1 MLLVV
6 VAALMIW
13 LVPGTAVLALAVW
26 VSTNSSAGQV
36 CGPGGA
42 TSTAATTTLDA
53 EQLANAQAV
62 IATAQAMTLPPR
74 AAQIAVA
81 TAMQESSLR
90 NLNYGDTAG
99 PSSRGLFQQQTQFYG
114 VTVATNPVLATQAFL
129 AQVVAIPGWQL
140 LPLTQVA
147 ATVQRPAKAL
157 IGAYAQWEN
166 EAGALVQRFW
176 PGAAGGIG
184 AQPGTVQAVACAG
197 NGGAGL
203 PGVATGAIPA
213 GYQLPAAGQSAAA
226 VRFALAQVGKPYIWG
241 GVGPSGYDCSGLTLE
256 AWAAAGVAIPRTAQ
270 AQAESGTPVAG
281 LAELQ
286 PGDLLFIAGADGTPA
301 APGHVGM
308 YIGQLDH
315 VPYLVQAPQTGQKVQ
330 VDPLSSW
337 KNVIVGIRRP
347 LASATSQNQALLAL
361 AG

>member
-1 MLLVV
+1 MPAPSRSMLLVG

-13 LVPGTAVLALAVW
+13 LLPGTAVLAIVVW
-26 VSTNSSAGQV
+26 ASTNSSAGQV

-53 EQLANAQAV
+53 EQLANAQSV
-62 IATAQAMTLPPR
+62 IATAQGLGVPPR

-157 IGAYAQWEN
+157 VGAYAQWESA
-166 EAGALVQRFW
+166 AGALVQRFW

-203 PGVATGAIPA
+203 PGAATGAIPA
-213 GYQLPAAGQSAAA
+213 GYQLPTTGQGAAA

-241 GVGPSGYDCSGLTLE
+241 GVGPSGYDCSGLTLK
-256 AWAAAGVAIPRTAQ
+256 AWAAAGVAIPRTSQAQ
-270 AQAESGTPVAG
+270 AQSGTPIPG
-281 LAELQ
+281 LADLQ
-286 PGDLLFIAGADGTPA
+286 PGDLLFIAGSDGTPA
-301 APGHVGM
+301 SPGHVGM
-308 YIGQLDH
+308 YIGA
-315 VPYLVQAPQTGQKVQ
+315 VGGVAYLVHAPQTGQDVQ
-330 VDPLSSW
+330 VDPLSNW
-337 KNVIVGIRRP
+337 KNVIVAIRRP
-347 LASATSQNQALLAL
+347 LTQK
-361 AG
+361 GM